1 MEINEITQNISLGR
15 GFGMIKGLQKTTL
28 IDFPGKIACT
38 IFIGGCNMRCGYCY
52 NSDLV
57 LRQEALPTIS
67 KEEFLDFLD
76 KRKKFLEG
84 VCITGG
90 EPTMHKDL
98 PELCKSIKKLG
109 FAVKLDTNGT
119 NPEMLE
125 LLIKS
130 KLLDYIAM
138 DVKASL
144 ESYGKV
150 CNTAINIENV
160 KRSIE
165 IIKNSGIDYE
175 FRTTLVPDIINV
187 EEMKKIG
194 HLIAGA
200 RKYFL
205 QQFRASPSTM
215 DAKYNNMESLGN
227 EKIIELRKAVV
238 PFVNTVGIRN
248 ADVSETLVNSA
259 SNS

>member
-1 MEINEITQNISLGR
+1 
-15 GFGMIKGLQKTTL
+15 MIKGLQKTTL

-38 IFIGGCNMRCGYCY
+38 IFLGGCNMRCGYCY

-57 LRQEALPTIS
+57 LRQNEIPSIS
-67 KEEFLDFLD
+67 NEEFLDFLE

-125 LLIKS
+125 LLIEK

-144 ESYGKV
+144 ESYVKV
-150 CNTAINIENV
+150 CNVDINIENV
-160 KRSIE
+160 KQSIG

-175 FRTTLVPDIINV
+175 FRTTLVPDIMNV

-215 DAKYNNMESLGN
+215 DARYNNMESLGN
-227 EKIIELRKAVV
+227 EKIIELRRTIA

-248 ADVSETLVNSA
+248 ADISETLVSSEIKN
-259 SNS
+259 